1 MKLPTQR
8 LCTFLTFNGTARAA
22 MDFYVEV
29 LPDARIES
37 LVLFG
42 KDEPR
47 GDEGTVLNGMLGFG
61 GQTLLFMDME
71 SAYPAPTFNWAT
83 SLFVTCD
90 TEEQFDN
97 LFSRLSENG
106 NIMMGPEPVMGL
118 RKCTWFTDKFGVTW
132 QLVWQ

>member
-1 MKLPTQR
+1 MNLPAQR

-22 MDFYVEV
+22 MDFYAET

-42 KDEPR
+42 KDEPH
-47 GDEGTVLNGMLGFG
+47 GDEGTVLNGMLTFG

-71 SAYPAPTFNWAT
+71 AAFPAPAFSWAT

-90 TEEQFDN
+90 TEEQFDE
-97 LFSRLSENG
+97 LFARLSEDG
-106 NIMMGPEPVMGL
+106 SVMMGPEPVMDL
-118 RKCTWFTDKFGVTW
+118 RKCTWFTDRFGVTW
-132 QLVWQ
+132 QLVWH